1 MKWYLARPFFHQK
14 NVSENLRR
22 NVLSVEASQS
32 IMFAHKILY
41 LYLSMEPNKQGNEN
55 CKMNNSIIL
64 NVNYITLNKRV
75 ISDFMKINA
84 REVTSP
90 ILYGKH

>member
-1 MKWYLARPFFHQK
+1 
-14 NVSENLRR
+14 
-22 NVLSVEASQS
+22 
-32 IMFAHKILY
+32 
-41 LYLSMEPNKQGNEN
+41 MEPNKQGNEN